1 MNRKEKSDGLRVK
14 PHFAKQNV
22 LTVNRKEKS
31 DGLNGKDTSLLCRIT
46 KKIKLEQHYGFKK
59 EV

>member
-31 DGLNGKDTSLLCRIT
+31 DGLTGKGTSLFVPNYQ
-46 KKIKLEQHYGFKK
+46 KNKIGATLWI
-59 EV
+59 